1 MLKRNRTPPVCTI
14 TRTKH
19 ARLRRSG
26 YSYYVAAWDQG
37 GGRFVADEVESP
49 ETSKFNSCIVGIFL
63 AMSIS

>member
-26 YSYYVAAWDQG
+26 YSYYVAAWDLT
-37 GGRFVADEVESP
+37 REVAGSWLI
-49 ETSKFNSCIVGIFL
+49 K
-63 AMSIS
+63 